1 LIVSPYN
8 AGVKRETFYHLS
20 LSLPYIVLAI
30 SGAFTY
36 FTNGLDV
43 FNEVP
48 SSSLNILTGM
58 MIFFTISAIIW
69 GPLYTWMVIA
79 MLFWGRGKSPDAVRR
94 MYILSPLLLACSMG
108 LPALLVGIPDSG
120 LFLLW
125 GFLQMNHLDFVMP
138 ILFENY
144 YQEQS
149 LSIGL
154 AWAFMAA
161 ICVVIGY
168 AFVGIALLI
177 ERTLKKQNLFKSEE
191 RLEGL

>member
-1 LIVSPYN
+1 
-8 AGVKRETFYHLS
+8 VKRRIFYHLS
-20 LSLPYIVLAI
+20 LSLPYISLGI
-30 SGAFTY
+30 GGAFTY

-48 SSSLNILTGM
+48 PFSLNVLAGM
-58 MIFFTISAIIW
+58 MIFFTVSAIIW

-79 MLFWGRGKSPDAVRR
+79 MLFWGRGKTTDTIRR

-108 LPALLVGIPDSG
+108 LPALLVGVPDSG
-120 LFLLW
+120 LFILW
-125 GFLQMNHLDFVMP
+125 GFLHMNHLDFVIP
-138 ILFENY
+138 FLFKNY
-144 YQEQS
+144 DQEQS

-168 AFVGIALLI
+168 TFVGIALLI
-177 ERTLKKQNLFKSEE
+177 ERTLEKQNLFKLEE
-191 RLEGL
+191 GMDGL

>member
-1 LIVSPYN
+1 
-8 AGVKRETFYHLS
+8 
-20 LSLPYIVLAI
+20 
-30 SGAFTY
+30 
-36 FTNGLDV
+36 
-43 FNEVP
+43 
-48 SSSLNILTGM
+48 M

-69 GPLYTWMVIA
+69 GPLYTWMVIV
-79 MLFWGRGKSPDAVRR
+79 MLFWGKGKSPDAVRH